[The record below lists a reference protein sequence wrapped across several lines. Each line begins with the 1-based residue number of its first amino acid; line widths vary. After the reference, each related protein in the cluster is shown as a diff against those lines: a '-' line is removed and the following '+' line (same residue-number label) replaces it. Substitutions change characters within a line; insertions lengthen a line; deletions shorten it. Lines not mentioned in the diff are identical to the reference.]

1 MLNKK
6 IKIVKFK
13 GGLGN
18 QLFQYGLYKYF
29 ESKNYKVY
37 ADLSFYRNQIKYK
50 KISVR
55 KFYLNKILK
64 KKLNI
69 IKKPNKSFQSTL
81 TQRFEKFFIKL
92 IKSNLNIP
100 FISWEGYWQ
109 DIFFAK
115 YVKKKDFKKSLFRRL
130 KNVPK
135 KYYILHYRSGDFNY
149 SETLI
154 VLDHSYYKK
163 ALKNFNKFPI
173 IAFTD
178 DNKNFKKIHKQINS
192 TGKMIELK
200 KTNTI
205 DTFKMIINSN
215 GGICSNST
223 FSWWGSFLS
232 DEKKWVYPNIWLK
245 RINTLDNNLKI
256 PHNKIIK

>member
-1 MLNKK
+1 MLSKK

-37 ADLSFYRNQIKYK
+37 ADLSFYKNQIKYK

-69 IKKPNKSFQSTL
+69 VKKPKKLYQFIL

-115 YVKKKDFKKSLFRRL
+115 YVKKK
-130 KNVPK
+130 
-135 KYYILHYRSGDFNY
+135 I
-149 SETLI
+149 
-154 VLDHSYYKK
+154 
-163 ALKNFNKFPI
+163 
-173 IAFTD
+173 
-178 DNKNFKKIHKQINS
+178 
-192 TGKMIELK
+192 LK
-200 KTNTI
+200 KFI
-205 DTFKMIINSN
+205 
-215 GGICSNST
+215 
-223 FSWWGSFLS
+223 
-232 DEKKWVYPNIWLK
+232 
-245 RINTLDNNLKI
+245 
-256 PHNKIIK
+256 